1 MARGSNSHDAG
12 PLEPLELAKGSAKG
26 NDGTGPAGK

>member
-12 PLEPLELAKGSAKG
+12 PLELAKGSAKG
-26 NDGTGPAGK
+26 NDGTAPAGK